1 MLLNYAQVD
10 DDGVVCAVSQLLDVV
25 SAPHMVQIEQYDTS
39 LIGMRWDAV
48 AQEFVPGPPT
58 PTVQPARRVSV
69 LAFRRRFTSTE
80 RAAIEWA
87 AVDRPDQSNA
97 QRQQAAALR
106 SQLADQAAAK
116 FIDLDDEDTVQ
127 GVEGLEALGILA
139 AGRSLE
145 IIADPVQPEELP

>member
-10 DDGVVCAVSQLLDVV
+10 DDGVVRAVSQLLDVV
-25 SAPHMVQIEQYDTS
+25 SAPNMVLIEQYDTS

-48 AQEFVPGPPT
+48 AQEFVPGPQI
-58 PTVQPARRVSV
+58 PTVPPARRVSV
-69 LAFRRRFTSTE
+69 LAFRRRYTSAE

-106 SQLADQAAAK
+106 SQLADQAAAT
-116 FIDLDDEDTVQ
+116 FIDLDDADTVQ
-127 GVEGLEALGILA
+127 GVQGLEALGHIA
-139 AGRSLE
+139 TGRALE
-145 IIADPVQPEELP
+145 ILTAPIQPEELP